1 MSANN
6 TNPLS
11 LGQVE
16 ADLFMAEAAMNK
28 ADSLSA
34 KASKSYKGLAGYH
47 LQQAAEKLIK
57 FQIYESGLRT
67 NNTQIYKHS
76 LDDLI
81 TYAISLGISLDV
93 PKWINEK
100 KFIIASWEAQGRYDL
115 HFVVRMDTLKKC
127 YQEILVW
134 KDRIR
139 RTYH

>member
-67 NNTQIYKHS
+67 NNAQIYKHS

-81 TYAISLGISLDV
+81 TYATSLGISLDV

-100 KFIIASWEAQGRYDL
+100 KFIIASWEALGRYDL
-115 HFVVRMDTLKKC
+115 HFVVRMDTLRKC
-127 YQEILVW
+127 YQEVLVW
-134 KDRIR
+134 KERIR
-139 RTYH
+139 QTYH

>member
-67 NNTQIYKHS
+67 NNAQIYKHS

-81 TYAISLGISLDV
+81 TYATSLGISLDV
-93 PKWINEK
+93 PKWVDEK

-127 YQEILVW
+127 YQEIFAV
-134 KDRIR
+134 
-139 RTYH
+139 

>member
-67 NNTQIYKHS
+67 NNAQIYKHS
-76 LDDLI
+76 LD
-81 TYAISLGISLDV
+81 V
-93 PKWINEK
+93 PKWVDEK

-127 YQEILVW
+127 YQEIMVW

>member
-47 LQQAAEKLIK
+47 LQQATEKLIK

-67 NNTQIYKHS
+67 NNAQIYKHS

-81 TYAISLGISLDV
+81 TYATSLGISLDV

-115 HFVVRMDTLKKC
+115 HFVVRMDTLRKC
-127 YQEILVW
+127 YQEVLVW
-134 KDRIR
+134 KERIR
-139 RTYH
+139 QTYH